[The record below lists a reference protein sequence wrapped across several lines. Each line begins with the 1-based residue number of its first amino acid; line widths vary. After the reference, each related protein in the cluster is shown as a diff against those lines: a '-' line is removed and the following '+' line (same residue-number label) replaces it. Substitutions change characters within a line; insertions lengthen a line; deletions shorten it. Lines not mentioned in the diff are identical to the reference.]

1 MDHFKSLYWICYN
14 IASLFM
20 FWLFGLEAGGILAPA
35 LGTEPALPPLEGRI
49 LTTGSPGK
57 PLMFTEDDVL
67 LKPACVIIW

>member
-1 MDHFKSLYWICYN
+1 
-14 IASLFM
+14 M
-20 FWLFGLEAGGILAPA
+20 FWFFGLEAGGILAPA

-67 LKPACVIIW
+67 LKPACVII